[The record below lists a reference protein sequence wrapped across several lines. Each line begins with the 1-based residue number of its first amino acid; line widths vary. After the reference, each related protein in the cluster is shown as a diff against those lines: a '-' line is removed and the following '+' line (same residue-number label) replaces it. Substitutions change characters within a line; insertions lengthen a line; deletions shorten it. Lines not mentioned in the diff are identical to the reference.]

1 MQTGEPY
8 YRRNLAL
15 VHDLGFGHH
24 ADACA
29 PGVLDLL
36 KPVLAFG
43 GLVLE
48 IGCGSGRLTRHM
60 LAAGHDV
67 IATDASP
74 AMLDLTRERVPEA
87 KLRQLTLPT
96 DALPPA
102 DGIVGVGHALNY
114 LPDEG
119 AVRRAFASIAA
130 ALRPRGVL
138 ALDVCDLRWGAIR
151 RRQPPLALVRDEWA
165 LFTRFSLPRPD
176 LYVREMTTFVRTPEG
191 NWLRDDERHDNAL
204 IDTSFLPPLL
214 DAHGVDATVG
224 TAFGEETLPA
234 GLVTVIGRRR

>member
-102 DGIVGVGHALNY
+102 DAIVGVGHALNY

-130 ALRPRGVL
+130 ALRPPGSPRARRVRPAVGCDPPTPTTAGASPGRVGSLHAVL
-138 ALDVCDLRWGAIR
+138 AAS
-151 RRQPPLALVRDEWA
+151 
-165 LFTRFSLPRPD
+165 T
-176 LYVREMTTFVRTPEG
+176 
-191 NWLRDDERHDNAL
+191 
-204 IDTSFLPPLL
+204 
-214 DAHGVDATVG
+214 
-224 TAFGEETLPA
+224 
-234 GLVTVIGRRR
+234 

>member
-102 DGIVGVGHALNY
+102 DAIVGVGHALNY

-119 AVRRAFASIAA
+119 PSGAPSRRSLRRCDPGESSRSTCATCGGVRSADANH
-130 ALRPRGVL
+130 
-138 ALDVCDLRWGAIR
+138 RWR
-151 RRQPPLALVRDEWA
+151 
-165 LFTRFSLPRPD
+165 
-176 LYVREMTTFVRTPEG
+176 
-191 NWLRDDERHDNAL
+191 
-204 IDTSFLPPLL
+204 
-214 DAHGVDATVG
+214 
-224 TAFGEETLPA
+224 
-234 GLVTVIGRRR
+234 